1 MAETQQAQPPSS
13 EVLHLEETDNIAD
26 AGAPNIEPPSKSEIP
41 EIPINNPKYAGAMGN
56 RPMAVSGFLQKR
68 LQKGQKFFDSGDYN
82 VAKSQ
87 KSSIAKPHINAG
99 LPNPS
104 AVVKRNLPSALLLS
118 PNAGNA
124 DTPLPVLT
132 PDDLPHHSHPA
143 HEASKLLIDQVAPAN

>member
-1 MAETQQAQPPSS
+1 MAETESSLTTLSEGTSPSQEINS
-13 EVLHLEETDNIAD
+13 SVELEDVNVPITVTPAVL
-26 AGAPNIEPPSKSEIP
+26 EIP
-41 EIPINNPKYAGAMGN
+41 VNNPKYPVPAGALGN

-87 KSSIAKPHINAG
+87 KSSKPHINAG

-104 AVVKRNLPSALLLS
+104 AVVKRNLPSALLLQ
-118 PNAGNA
+118 PNQDA
-124 DTPLPVLT
+124 PLPVLT

-143 HEASKLLIDQVAPAN
+143 HEASKLLIDQVAPDN